1 MLADGWGFSQMS
13 GGNSMGHQ
21 HPGAI
26 KQQTI
31 GLLHAIAYLRG
42 ELTGA
47 SSCKLSLGVSAI
59 RLTMDCEC
67 AVPLIASNAVVILVK
82 LLFG

>member
-1 MLADGWGFSQMS
+1 MS
-13 GGNSMGHQ
+13 GGNGIGPG
-21 HPGAI
+21 PGAI

-42 ELTGA
+42 ELHWNEALFQSLKFACAFPMIGVDDGA
-47 SSCKLSLGVSAI
+47 CV
-59 RLTMDCEC
+59 
-67 AVPLIASNAVVILVK
+67 AVPLIAINTLVILVK